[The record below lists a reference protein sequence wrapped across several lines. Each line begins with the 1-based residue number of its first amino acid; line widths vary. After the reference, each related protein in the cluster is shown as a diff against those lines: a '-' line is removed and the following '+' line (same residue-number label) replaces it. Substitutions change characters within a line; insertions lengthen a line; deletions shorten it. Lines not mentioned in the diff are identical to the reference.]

1 MSMDLNILQEEREGM
16 LKLMAPLTVNDDR
29 QKPIHA
35 EDKKKQA

>member
-1 MSMDLNILQEEREGM
+1 M

-35 EDKKKQA
+35 EDKKTSMTNLSTMIRSEIY